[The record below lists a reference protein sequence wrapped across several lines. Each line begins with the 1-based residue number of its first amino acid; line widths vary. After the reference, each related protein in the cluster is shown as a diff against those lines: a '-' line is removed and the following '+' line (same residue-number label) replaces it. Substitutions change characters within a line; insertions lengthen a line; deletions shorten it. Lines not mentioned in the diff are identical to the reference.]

1 MHAHLWLH
9 VLAFSLS
16 LTFTHS
22 HTHTLTNQLWDRN
35 PDMLY
40 NKGVTEAS
48 YVLVGSTV
56 ALSLAAGAI
65 TLSPAEKEEKGTK
78 K

>member
-1 MHAHLWLH
+1 MNAHLCLH
-9 VLAFSLS
+9 VLALSLS
-16 LTFTHS
+16 LTFAHS
-22 HTHTLTNQLWDRN
+22 LTHTHTNQLWDRN

-56 ALSLAAGAI
+56 ALSLTAGAI
-65 TLSPAEKEEKGTK
+65 TLSPAEKEEKGK